1 MLTASNLT
9 TGLLGFIFSMYLS
22 KVLGPEGMGLYGI
35 IMPIYNLYSSRDDY
49 KNIIRTMKVVAIFNF
64 IWCLIIGIFVFFLSP
79 IIGHFWA
86 KDPRIIKSIMVT
98 CPAMIFIALSNILKG
113 FFYGTSKITVPSFID
128 ILEKTHLI
136 FSIEAYGTSSKRM
149 KKTKKY
155 YFALEYLC
163 DCKYNM
169 VYKKL

>member
-35 IMPIYNLYSSRDDY
+35 IMPIYNLFISIMTAGIIASISKITAVYSARDDY

-86 KDPRIIKSIMVT
+86 KDPRII
-98 CPAMIFIALSNILKG
+98 IFLWNFKNHSS
-113 FFYGTSKITVPSFID
+113 FFYRYFRKIFAHLCFSY
-128 ILEKTHLI
+128 THFHI
-136 FSIEAYGTSSKRM
+136 
-149 KKTKKY
+149 
-155 YFALEYLC
+155 
-163 DCKYNM
+163 
-169 VYKKL
+169 

>member
-35 IMPIYNLYSSRDDY
+35 IMPIYNLFISIMTAGIIASISKITAVYSARDDY

-79 IIGHFWA
+79 IIGHFGL
-86 KDPRIIKSIMVT
+86 R
-98 CPAMIFIALSNILKG
+98 
-113 FFYGTSKITVPSFID
+113 
-128 ILEKTHLI
+128 ILE
-136 FSIEAYGTSSKRM
+136 
-149 KKTKKY
+149 
-155 YFALEYLC
+155 
-163 DCKYNM
+163 
-169 VYKKL
+169 

>member
-1 MLTASNLT
+1 
-9 TGLLGFIFSMYLS
+9 
-22 KVLGPEGMGLYGI
+22 MGLYGI
-35 IMPIYNLYSSRDDY
+35 IMPIYNLFISIMTAGIIASISKITAVYSARDDY

-128 ILEKTHLI
+128 ILEKSLRIFVLAILI
-136 FSIEAYGTSSKRM
+136 FI
-149 KKTKKY
+149 
-155 YFALEYLC
+155 F
-163 DCKYNM
+163 
-169 VYKKL
+169 

>member
-1 MLTASNLT
+1 
-9 TGLLGFIFSMYLS
+9 
-22 KVLGPEGMGLYGI
+22 
-35 IMPIYNLYSSRDDY
+35 
-49 KNIIRTMKVVAIFNF
+49 MKVVAIFNF

-128 ILEKTHLI
+128 ILEKSLRIFVLAILI
-136 FSIEAYGTSSKRM
+136 FIFK
-149 KKTKKY
+149 
-155 YFALEYLC
+155 
-163 DCKYNM
+163 
-169 VYKKL
+169 V